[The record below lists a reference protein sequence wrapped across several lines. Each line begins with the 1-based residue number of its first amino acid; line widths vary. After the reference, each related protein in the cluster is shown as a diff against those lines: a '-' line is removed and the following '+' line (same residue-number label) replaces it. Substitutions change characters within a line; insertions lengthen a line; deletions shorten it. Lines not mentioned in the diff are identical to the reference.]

1 MSNTERSRR
10 REKKEING
18 KSKDGRNGITFTE

>member
-10 REKKEING
+10 REKKEIKG
-18 KSKDGRNGITFTE
+18 SKDARNGITFTE